1 MSILKIDSFP
11 NFNLNLYQVMQNYL
25 YAEFI
30 EACDKS
36 GVAPSSWAEQNGLN
50 KTMPTNLKQ
59 GVRPSTETLKKL
71 LNEWDNDEFGVKI
84 LNAYL
89 KDEIER
95 VGCNLDVIEPIIK
108 GGHPQSSTLDADLK
122 IIAEFLQ
129 RKPLRDSMH
138 LLSEILKNFPEKS

>member
-1 MSILKIDSFP
+1 
-11 NFNLNLYQVMQNYL
+11 MQNYL
-25 YAEFI
+25 YTEFI
-30 EACDKS
+30 EACNKS

-108 GGHPQSSTLDADLK
+108 GRHSTSTLDDDLK
-122 IIAEFLQ
+122 IVAEFLQ
-129 RKPLRDSMH
+129 RRPMRESIHM
-138 LLSEILKNFPEKS
+138 LSQILKSVPKKD

>member
-1 MSILKIDSFP
+1 
-11 NFNLNLYQVMQNYL
+11 MQNYL
-25 YAEFI
+25 YTEFI
-30 EACDKS
+30 ETCNKS
-36 GVAPSSWAEQNGLN
+36 GVAPSSWAEQNGIN
-50 KTMPTNLKQ
+50 KTMPMNLKQ

-108 GGHPQSSTLDADLK
+108 GRHSTSTLDDDLK
-122 IIAEFLQ
+122 IVAEFLQ
-129 RKPLRDSMH
+129 RRPMRESIHM
-138 LLSEILKNFPEKS
+138 LSQILKPVPQKD

>member
-1 MSILKIDSFP
+1 
-11 NFNLNLYQVMQNYL
+11 MQNYL
-25 YAEFI
+25 YTEFI
-30 EACDKS
+30 EACNKS

-71 LNEWDNDEFGVKI
+71 LNEWDNEEFGIKI
-84 LNAYL
+84 LNADL

-95 VGCNLDVIEPIIK
+95 VGCNLDVIEPVIK
-108 GGHPQSSTLDADLK
+108 GRQSPSPTLDEDLK
-122 IIAEFLQ
+122 IVAEFLR

-138 LLSEILKNFPEKS
+138 LLSEILKKIPEKS

>member
-1 MSILKIDSFP
+1 
-11 NFNLNLYQVMQNYL
+11 MQNYL
-25 YAEFI
+25 YTEFI
-30 EACDKS
+30 EACNKS

-108 GGHPQSSTLDADLK
+108 GKHSTSTLDDDLK
-122 IIAEFLQ
+122 IVAEFLQ
-129 RKPLRDSMH
+129 RRPMRESIHM
-138 LLSEILKNFPEKS
+138 LSQILKSVPKKD

>member
-1 MSILKIDSFP
+1 
-11 NFNLNLYQVMQNYL
+11 MQNYL
-25 YAEFI
+25 YTEFI
-30 EACDKS
+30 EACNKS

-71 LNEWDNDEFGVKI
+71 LNDWDNDEFGVKI

-108 GGHPQSSTLDADLK
+108 GGKQPSTLDDDLK
-122 IIAEFLQ
+122 IVAEFLQ
-129 RKPLRDSMH
+129 KRPVRDSIHM
-138 LLSEILKNFPEKS
+138 LSQILKSLPKKD

>member
-1 MSILKIDSFP
+1 
-11 NFNLNLYQVMQNYL
+11 MQNYL
-25 YAEFI
+25 YTEFI
-30 EACDKS
+30 EACNKS

-71 LNEWDNDEFGVKI
+71 LNDWDNDEFGVKI

-108 GGHPQSSTLDADLK
+108 GKHSTSTLDDDLK
-122 IIAEFLQ
+122 IVAEFLQ
-129 RKPLRDSMH
+129 RRPMRESIHM
-138 LLSEILKNFPEKS
+138 LSQILKSVPKKD

>member
-1 MSILKIDSFP
+1 
-11 NFNLNLYQVMQNYL
+11 MQNYL
-25 YAEFI
+25 YTEFI
-30 EACDKS
+30 EACNKS

-71 LNEWDNDEFGVKI
+71 LNEWDNEEFGVKI

-108 GGHPQSSTLDADLK
+108 GRLSATSTLDDDLK
-122 IIAEFLQ
+122 IVVEFLQ
-129 RKPLRDSMH
+129 RRPVRDSIRM
-138 LLSEILKNFPEKS
+138 LSHILKTVSPKD

>member
-1 MSILKIDSFP
+1 
-11 NFNLNLYQVMQNYL
+11 MQNYL
-25 YAEFI
+25 YTEFI
-30 EACDKS
+30 EACNKS

-71 LNEWDNDEFGVKI
+71 LNEWVNDEFGVKI

-108 GGHPQSSTLDADLK
+108 GRHSTSTLDDDLK
-122 IIAEFLQ
+122 IVAEFLQ
-129 RKPLRDSMH
+129 RRPMRESIHM
-138 LLSEILKNFPEKS
+138 LSQILKSVPKKD

>member
-1 MSILKIDSFP
+1 
-11 NFNLNLYQVMQNYL
+11 MQNYL
-25 YAEFI
+25 YTEFI
-30 EACDKS
+30 EACNKS

-50 KTMPTNLKQ
+50 KTMSTNLKQ

-108 GGHPQSSTLDADLK
+108 GKHSTSTLDDDLK
-122 IIAEFLQ
+122 IVAEFLQ
-129 RKPLRDSMH
+129 RRPMRESIHM
-138 LLSEILKNFPEKS
+138 LSQILKSVPKKD

>member
-1 MSILKIDSFP
+1 
-11 NFNLNLYQVMQNYL
+11 MQNYL
-25 YAEFI
+25 YTEFI
-30 EACDKS
+30 EACNKS

-108 GGHPQSSTLDADLK
+108 GKHSTSTLDDDLK
-122 IIAEFLQ
+122 IVAEFLQ
-129 RKPLRDSMH
+129 RRPMRESIHM
-138 LLSEILKNFPEKS
+138 LSQILKSVPKKDWF